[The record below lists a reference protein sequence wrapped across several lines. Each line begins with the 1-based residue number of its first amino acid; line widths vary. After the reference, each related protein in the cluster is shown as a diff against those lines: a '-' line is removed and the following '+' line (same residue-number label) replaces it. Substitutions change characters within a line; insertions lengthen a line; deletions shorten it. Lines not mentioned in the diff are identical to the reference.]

1 VTNFALDLADP
12 SLWEGGFSDEVF
24 TELRHRAPVYHQ
36 ELSNLVNDQ
45 LGREFWVCTRHA
57 EVTQVHRDYETFT
70 ATDGPL
76 IQEVGLFAAYPAIVN
91 LDPPDHTKR
100 RRIITKA
107 FTPRAVAKLE
117 DGIRSRAHLMAKSL
131 LDNGGGEFV
140 DLAAGLPI
148 SVIGDIVGIP
158 GEDRPRV
165 FELIAQV
172 LKLAGAG
179 IATPEGDNLRPFMEL
194 FEYASELTAHKR
206 ENPVDDIWSTLCT
219 AELEDHD
226 GSRFLLS
233 ANELEIFFFI
243 LGLAG
248 SDTTRNALCDG
259 IRAFVA
265 NPEQADRYR
274 QDPQSRRTAVE
285 EVLRFSTPI
294 MFWVRGATRDVEL
307 AGARISEGARVVT
320 MLRSANRDEDVFD
333 RPFDFDITRDPNP
346 HVAFGGGGAHHCL
359 GAMLARAEIR
369 AALDELLLTTDDIE
383 VGEPQIQHPNMASNM
398 TVYESL
404 PIVLSP
410 LKRGL
415 STTRTMS
422 AKERH

>member
-1 VTNFALDLADP
+1 VTDFVLDLADP
-12 SLWEGGFSDEVF
+12 SLWAGGFSDEVF

-36 ELSNLVNDQ
+36 ELTNLVNDQ

-57 EVTQVHRDYETFT
+57 EVNQVHRDYETFT

-76 IQEVGLFAAYPAIVN
+76 IQELGLFAAYPSIVN

-100 RRIITKA
+100 RRIIAKA

-117 DGIRSRAHLMAKSL
+117 DGIRSRAHLMARSL

-158 GEDRPRV
+158 DEARPRV

-179 IATPEGDNLRPFMEL
+179 IATPEADNLRPFLEL

-206 ENPVDDIWSTLCT
+206 DHPVDDIWSSLCT
-219 AELEDHD
+219 AELEDED
-226 GSRFLLS
+226 GSRFLLP

-248 SDTTRNALCDG
+248 SDTTRNAID
-259 IRAFVA
+259 
-265 NPEQADRYR
+265 
-274 QDPQSRRTAVE
+274 T
-285 EVLRFSTPI
+285 
-294 MFWVRGATRDVEL
+294 GATHSPGGPPSRKCCATRRRSCSGCAVQHGTWCWPTPTSPKVPGWLPCCGRPTATRMCSTGPSTSTSREIPTPTSL
-307 AGARISEGARVVT
+307 SAGAART
-320 MLRSANRDEDVFD
+320 IASARCWPAPRSAPR
-333 RPFDFDITRDPNP
+333 
-346 HVAFGGGGAHHCL
+346 
-359 GAMLARAEIR
+359 
-369 AALDELLLTTDDIE
+369 
-383 VGEPQIQHPNMASNM
+383 
-398 TVYESL
+398 
-404 PIVLSP
+404 
-410 LKRGL
+410 
-415 STTRTMS
+415 STNCC
-422 AKERH
+422 